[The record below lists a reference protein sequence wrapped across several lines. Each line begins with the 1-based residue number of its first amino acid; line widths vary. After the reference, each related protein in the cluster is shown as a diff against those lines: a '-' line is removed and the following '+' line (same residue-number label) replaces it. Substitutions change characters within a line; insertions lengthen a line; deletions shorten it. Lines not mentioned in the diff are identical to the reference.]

1 MCFYTFLEAL
11 VSSDYT
17 LEELET
23 WDEKICEIAKGYGLD
38 WYEIAYETINYHEMI
53 GAMSYHGMPSHY
65 SHWSYG
71 KSFER
76 THFMYNTGNEGLP
89 YELIINSNPSIAY
102 LMLENPLYLQILIMA
117 HCVGHSDFFKNNRTF
132 KDTDADTVAMR
143 FRSARNRIQSYI
155 EDPSIGIEAVEK
167 LIDAC
172 HTLQYQNDRRGRTR
186 PSEKELRKK
195 YSDLIK
201 NDIKGE
207 WKNFNLEKIPL
218 EPEYDILKFIMENC
232 PKLSNWERDIINI
245 IHEESLYF
253 MPQIRT
259 KVMNEG
265 WASFWHYK
273 ILHDLDL
280 PDEYHIPFLKTHN
293 LVLRPWGLKINPYHL
308 GFEIFKRIER
318 DFGLDECFLAR
329 ETCNDE
335 SFIRQYLSEDLA
347 RKLNLFT
354 YSKKSKG
361 RSGDWTVDEIMD
373 DEESW
378 TEIRKNLLMQVGGN
392 MIPVIYVEEIKD
404 NELIL
409 RHEHDGRDLELDYA
423 DRSVAMVRE
432 LWKGPVKLFTIIEE
446 EDFEVS

>member
-1 MCFYTFLEAL
+1 M
-11 VSSDYT
+11 SDYA
-17 LEELET
+17 LESLT
-23 WDEKICEIAKGYGLD
+23 IWDEKICEIARGYGLD

-89 YELIINSNPSIAY
+89 YELIINSDPSIAY

-132 KDTDADTVAMR
+132 KETDADTVAMR

-167 LIDAC
+167 IIDAC
-172 HTLQYQNDRRGRTR
+172 HTLQYQIDRRGRVR
-186 PSEKELRKK
+186 PNEKELREKYKK
-195 YSDLIK
+195 LVKEDK
-201 NDIKGE
+201 AGK
-207 WKNFNLEKIPL
+207 WKEFNLEKVPL
-218 EPEYDILKFIMENC
+218 EPEFDVLRFIMENS
-232 PKLSNWERDIINI
+232 PKLSNWERDIIGI
-245 IHEESLYF
+245 IHEESMYF

-280 PDEYHIPFLKTHN
+280 PDEYHLPFLKTHN

-318 DFGLDECFLAR
+318 DHGLDECFLAR
-329 ETCNDE
+329 EVCNDE
-335 SFIRQYLSEDLA
+335 SFIRQYLTEELA
-347 RKLNLFT
+347 RELNLFT
-354 YSKKSKG
+354 YSKKGKG
-361 RSGDWTVDEIMD
+361 RSGDWTIDEIME

-378 TEIRKNLLMQVGGN
+378 EEIRKNLLMQVGGN
-392 MIPVIYVEEIKD
+392 MIPIIYIEEMKD
-404 NELIL
+404 GELIM

-423 DRSVAMVRE
+423 DSSIEMVRY
-432 LWKGPVKLFTIIEE
+432 LWKGPVKLYTIIEE
-446 EDFEVS
+446 EDFEI